1 MILFISAFAVITGN
15 IMIKPKIE
23 YLDQS
28 KPKPKEEAL
37 IERKCNM
44 CGAKAKMG
52 KFERYCSF
60 TCKHKATAL
69 DQTSHG
75 IRFR

>member
-1 MILFISAFAVITGN
+1 MGKRQRTTRMVELMTKF
-15 IMIKPKIE
+15 KIPD
-23 YLDQS
+23 YYNQS
-28 KPKPKEEAL
+28 KPKNDKEEVL
-37 IERKCNM
+37 TERKCFI
-44 CGAKAKMG
+44 CGRKAKMG

-60 TCKHKATAL
+60 TCKHKATSL